1 MARPDPDHDAVC
13 SSNARHLLVTA
24 PPGTGKTFLTVR
36 LAREIA
42 PTLPDGSQVLVLTF
56 SNQARTQLEQ
66 EAARQLDS
74 ELRPRIEIS
83 NYHRFFWRAVN
94 AYRRALGL
102 PMFIDIGSRKRRVEA
117 LRDAV
122 GRETLKPLESRTG
135 LLDALAEHAHP
146 QFQDERTPGA
156 DLLGRLL
163 AVVRAEEEAGR
174 LVFDDLGALFWEL
187 LDRFPSVEAA
197 YLRRFPVVIADEH
210 QDASALQDAVV
221 RRLGQSRLIVFAD
234 PMQLIHGF
242 RGASNAR
249 LEAHKV
255 DCNEERSLSTAH
267 RWHGSGHLA
276 AWLLAVRAR
285 LLDEERSCSQ
295 PSELIVKRTDRE
307 RGFNAIK
314 AEVKYAVVRAFD
326 GGHSSVAVL
335 ARANR
340 DVAQLRSYLCREG
353 LKPRQI
359 GSADF
364 EDARVDIEQLPLL
377 RDPQSLAGHALG
389 RIAEL
394 IPTLGSAAINQAR
407 GRLGVDR
414 VNVSRAGTEAK
425 LILEPLQV
433 LYDGGSARYFEAVA
447 AVIRAAQAR
456 GHHVPRIEALRALQ
470 RTADALAGGAFE
482 LDKAIARYA
491 QDVIAEAHAA
501 PRINR
506 GLFVMTAHQA
516 KGKEF
521 DSVILAGATEQLF
534 EDTYDGRRLFYVAVT
549 RASKQWVVITPE
561 GNESPLLRYLG

>member
-24 PPGTGKTFLTVR
+24 PPGTGKTFLAVR
-36 LAREIA
+36 LAREVA
-42 PTLPDGSQVLVLTF
+42 PTLSDDSQVLLLTF

-66 EAARQLDS
+66 EAARQLDA
-74 ELRPRIEIS
+74 ELRPRVEIT

-102 PMFIDIGSRKRRVEA
+102 PMSIDVGSRKRRVDA
-117 LRDAV
+117 MRDAV
-122 GRETLKPLESRTG
+122 GQETLKPLEGRAG
-135 LLDALAEHAHP
+135 LLDAFAEHAHP
-146 QFQDERTPGA
+146 RFQDERTPGA
-156 DLLGRLL
+156 DLLHKLL

-221 RRLGQSRLIVFAD
+221 RRLAQSRLIVFAD

-242 RGASNAR
+242 RGASDAR

-255 DCNEERSLSTAH
+255 DCNEVCSLSTAH
-267 RWHGSGHLA
+267 RWHGSAHLA

-285 LLDEERSCSQ
+285 LLGEDRDCSR
-295 PSELIVKRTDRE
+295 PSELIVKRTPRE
-307 RGFNAIK
+307 RGFNGIK
-314 AEVKYAVVRAFD
+314 AEVKYAVARAFD
-326 GGHSSVAVL
+326 GGDRSVAVL
-335 ARANR
+335 ARVNR

-353 LKPRQI
+353 FKPRQI

-377 RDPQSLAGHALG
+377 RDSQSLAGHALG

-394 IPTLGSAAINQAR
+394 IPTFASGAINQAR
-407 GRLGVDR
+407 GRLGVDG

-433 LYDGGSARYFEAVA
+433 LYDGGATRYFEAVVT
-447 AVIRAAQAR
+447 VIQAAQAR

-482 LDKAIARYA
+482 LDEAIARYA
-491 QDVIAEAHAA
+491 
-501 PRINR
+501 
-506 GLFVMTAHQA
+506 
-516 KGKEF
+516 
-521 DSVILAGATEQLF
+521 
-534 EDTYDGRRLFYVAVT
+534 
-549 RASKQWVVITPE
+549 
-561 GNESPLLRYLG
+561 

>member
-24 PPGTGKTFLTVR
+24 PPGTGKTFLAVR

-42 PTLPDGSQVLVLTF
+42 PTVSEGSQVLLLTF

-66 EAARQLDS
+66 EAARQLDP
-74 ELRPRIEIS
+74 ELRPLVEIS

-94 AYRRALGL
+94 AYRRVLGL
-102 PMFIDIGSRKRRVEA
+102 PMSIDIGSRKRRVNA

-122 GRETLKPLESRTG
+122 GREALKPLEDRTG
-135 LLDALAEHAHP
+135 LLDAFAEHAHP
-146 QFQDERTPGA
+146 RFQDERTPGA
-156 DLLGRLL
+156 DLLDKLL

-210 QDASALQDAVV
+210 QDASTLQDAVV

-242 RGASNAR
+242 RGASDAR

-255 DCNEERSLSTAH
+255 DCNEVYPLSTAH

-276 AWLLAVRAR
+276 AWLLAVRGR
-285 LLDEERSCSQ
+285 LLGEERNCSQ
-295 PSELIVKRTDRE
+295 PSELIVKRTPRE

-314 AEVKYAVVRAFD
+314 AEVKYAVARAFD
-326 GGHSSVAVL
+326 GGHRSVAVL

-353 LKPRQI
+353 FKPRQI

-377 RDPQSLAGHALG
+377 RDAQSLAGHALG

-394 IPTLGSAAINQAR
+394 IPTLASGAINQAR
-407 GRLGVDR
+407 GRLGVDG

-425 LILEPLQV
+425 LILEPLQL
-433 LYDGGSARYFEAVA
+433 LYDGGGTRYFEAVVT
-447 AVIRAAQAR
+447 VIRAAQAR

-482 LDKAIARYA
+482 LDEVIARYS
-491 QDVIAEAHAA
+491 QDVIAETHAA
-501 PRINR
+501 PRTNR

-549 RASKQWVVITPE
+549 RASKQWVVIAPE
-561 GNESPLLRYLG
+561 GSESPLLSYLG